1 MSAAA
6 ATSLARLRRIDAVGL
21 AITLLTL
28 TCAIL
33 WVFPIYWAVATSL
46 KPETETVEPVFHLI
60 PQHFTLD
67 GYWFVLLTTDIGRW
81 YLNSFITSTAV
92 TLLAVGLGAA
102 SGYAISQLE
111 FFGRRILYGAILAS
125 FMVPIQAL
133 IVTHFLLMNRFGL
146 INTLTGVVLPQLIA
160 PVVVMVYKQF
170 FDAIPKEM
178 REAALLDG
186 AGEIRIFLSIYLPLN
201 WGVTTALAIITFIGA
216 WNYFL
221 WPFLAVTESSKM
233 NVAVGITQVH
243 EAFGLFYARNI
254 AGAVLAALP
263 VATLYLLFQRRVTQ
277 AVMLSAGL
285 KG

>member
-1 MSAAA
+1 MTPSPP
-6 ATSLARLRRIDAVGL
+6 LARLRRIDLIGL
-21 AITLLTL
+21 LITLVTL
-28 TCAIL
+28 ACAIL
-33 WVFPIYWAVATSL
+33 WMFPVYWAVATSL
-46 KPETETVEPVFHLI
+46 KPESETVEPVFRLI
-60 PQHFTLD
+60 PQHFTLE
-67 GYWFVLLTTDIGRW
+67 GYWFVLRNTDIGRW
-81 YLNSFITSTAV
+81 YVNSLVTSGAV

-111 FFGRRILYGAILAS
+111 FLGRRILYGAILAS

-133 IVTHFLLMNRFGL
+133 IVSHFVLMNRFGL

-160 PVVVMVYKQF
+160 PVVVIVYKQF
-170 FDAIPKEM
+170 FDAVPREM
-178 REAALLDG
+178 REAALIDG

-201 WGVTTALAIITFIGA
+201 WGVTAALAIITFIGA

-221 WPFLAVTESSKM
+221 WPFLAVTESAKM
-233 NVAVGITQVH
+233 NVAVGITQVR
-243 EAFGLFYARNI
+243 EAFGLYYARNL

-263 VATLYLLFQRRVTQ
+263 VAMLYLMFQRRVTQ

>member
-1 MSAAA
+1 MTRAPSPAPAG
-6 ATSLARLRRIDAVGL
+6 SRRTDAVGL
-21 AITLLTL
+21 ALTL
-28 TCAIL
+28 FTLACALL
-33 WVFPIYWAVATSL
+33 WAFPIYWAVATSL
-46 KPETETVEPVFHLI
+46 KPETETVEPAFHLI
-60 PQHFTLD
+60 PQHFTLE
-67 GYWFVLLTTDIGRW
+67 GYWFVLRNTDIGLW
-81 YLNSFITSTAV
+81 YVNSFVTSTAV

-102 SGYAISQLE
+102 SGYAISQLD

-125 FMVPIQAL
+125 FMVPVQAL
-133 IVTHFLLMNRFGL
+133 IVTHFLLMSSFGL
-146 INTLTGVVLPQLIA
+146 INTLTGVVLPQLIV

-170 FDAIPKEM
+170 FDAVPKEM
-178 REAALLDG
+178 REAALIDG

-216 WNYFL
+216 WNNFL

-243 EAFGLFYARNI
+243 EAFGLYYARNI

-263 VATLYLLFQRRVTQ
+263 VAALYLGFQRRVTQ